1 MSQEHEKLPQTEE
14 QKRNN
19 SYSFI
24 VGCIIAMAIIIAFAL
39 LFNR

>member
-24 VGCIIAMAIIIAFAL
+24 VGCVIVIAIMIVFAL